1 MEGVYYYVG
10 GTMNDETGGK
20 PLMGRV
26 TFGQGRAAKQPLTEA
41 YAALAVAMQSQMTA
55 TGHTTIP
62 TAALT
67 ELLAAAE
74 ECAGLLEERVDAD
87 HRFHNI
93 VPAERLMHKIN
104 SAPVCRL
111 RAAVARVRGE

>member
-1 MEGVYYYVG
+1 M
-10 GTMNDETGGK
+10 TDETGGK
-20 PLMGRV
+20 PTLASLLSSGYGGTLAKLM
-26 TFGQGRAAKQPLTEA
+26 EA
-41 YAALAVAMQSQMTA
+41 DADHV
-55 TGHTTIP
+55 TIP
-62 TAALT
+62 TAAFT

-74 ECAGLLEERVDAD
+74 ECARLLEERVDAD

-104 SAPVCRL
+104 SAPVRRL